1 MIKLSENKP
10 ALCNLGDT
18 ISALDSL
25 DYLITKYSEAK
36 AGPAYCQFEY
46 MAADHAK
53 VQIARTIIVKAL
65 KEQRQMLVDYMNT
78 LNIEVDY

>member
-1 MIKLSENKP
+1 MIKLSEKKT
-10 ALCNLGDT
+10 ALCNLGGT

-46 MAADHAK
+46 VDSDHAK
-53 VQIARTIIVKAL
+53 VQFDRSIIVKAL
-65 KEQRQMLVDYMNT
+65 KEQRQKLVDYMNT